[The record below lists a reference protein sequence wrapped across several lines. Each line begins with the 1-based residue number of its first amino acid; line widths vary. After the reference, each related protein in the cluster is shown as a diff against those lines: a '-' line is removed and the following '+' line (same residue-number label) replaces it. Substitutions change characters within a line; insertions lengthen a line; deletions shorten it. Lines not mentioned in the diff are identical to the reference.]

1 MKRLLEEL
9 QTKAAS
15 STKKRLLEEIQSN
28 VSSII
33 HNTRLKRGQGGAQSS
48 GPGWGPVRFGAQ
60 SGLGPGPGWVPYGP
74 LYGPLWAHTLA
85 HMGPYGSSWTG
96 LEDSVNFT

>member
-1 MKRLLEEL
+1 MSFMKRLLEEL
-9 QTKAAS
+9 QTKA

-60 SGLGPGPGWVPYGP
+60 SGLGPGPGWGPYGP
-74 LYGPLWAHTLA
+74 LYGPLWAHTWA
-85 HMGPYGSSWTG
+85 HMGPPGQAWKIP
-96 LEDSVNFT
+96 